1 MAKLVKQP
9 RVLDGDD
16 GLGGEG
22 LDEFDLLV
30 GERPDEAAHQ
40 HKHTNR
46 LPFAKQRNAQ
56 VGVHVLKA
64 GNVRHPEFGIGFGVY
79 DLSSLTSAENAAN
92 DRSSVRFG
100 WNGMFVHVLVLFW
113 RIAVARH
120 LVEKT
125 IPAES
130 DCRVIST
137 AESRRRFDQ
146 RVEHGL

>member
-9 RVLDGDD
+9 RVLDGHD

-40 HKHTNR
+40 HKHTNG

-79 DLSSLTSAENAAN
+79 DLSSLTRAENAAN
-92 DRSSVRFG
+92 DRSSVRFCG
-100 WNGMFVHVLVLFW
+100 NWMFVHVSVLFW
-113 RIAVARH
+113 RIAVACA
-120 LVEKT
+120 VWGNT
-125 IPAES
+125 MP
-130 DCRVIST
+130 
-137 AESRRRFDQ
+137 
-146 RVEHGL
+146 